1 MIVIARL
8 TIRELVRRRI
18 IWLLAALTL
27 VSIGLVAFG
36 VERLVSLTRADGVPE
51 LEIRVAVSQVLILIA
66 FMFSFVLAMTAAFL
80 GAPAIGA
87 DIESGVALALLARPL
102 RRIDLVVGRWL
113 GLAVVVVGYTVASGA
128 LAIGVVTAIS
138 GFGPP
143 YPALA
148 VAFLAAQALVL
159 MTLTLALGTVM
170 PSIAA
175 GAVAVV
181 VFGIAWMAGV
191 LASVASALEI
201 QSLAGVAEASRW
213 LFPSDGLWR
222 GVVYGLE
229 PPLAAVVAIGGSA
242 RGLASNPFFAL
253 DPPPVVFVIWS
264 AIWVLRRARPGRL
277 APLAARPLA
286 ARRRL
291 IDVILPASTRNAAS
305 RCWDSAPGRTTSRSA
320 W

>member
-1 MIVIARL
+1 MIVIAKL
-8 TIRELVRRRI
+8 TVRELVRRRI
-18 IWLLAALTL
+18 IWLLAALTI

-36 VERLVSLTRADGVPE
+36 VERLVSLTRADGRPE

-102 RRIDLVVGRWL
+102 RRFDLVAGRWL
-113 GLAVVVVGYTVASGA
+113 GLAVVVVGYTLASGS
-128 LAIGVVTAIS
+128 LAIGVVSAIS

-148 VAFLAAQALVL
+148 LAFLSAQALVL
-159 MTLTLALGTVM
+159 MTLTLALGTLM
-170 PSIAA
+170 PAIGA

-181 VFGIAWMAGV
+181 AFGIAWMAGV
-191 LASVASALEI
+191 LASVASALDI

-229 PPLAAVVAIGGSA
+229 PPLVALLATGGSA
-242 RGLASNPFFAL
+242 RGLEASPFFAFE
-253 DPPPVVFVIWS
+253 PPPAVFVTWS
-264 AIWVLRRARPGRL
+264 VIWVLGVLGLAGWRL
-277 APLAARPLA
+277 A
-286 ARRRL
+286 RRDL
-291 IDVILPASTRNAAS
+291 
-305 RCWDSAPGRTTSRSA
+305 
-320 W
+320 